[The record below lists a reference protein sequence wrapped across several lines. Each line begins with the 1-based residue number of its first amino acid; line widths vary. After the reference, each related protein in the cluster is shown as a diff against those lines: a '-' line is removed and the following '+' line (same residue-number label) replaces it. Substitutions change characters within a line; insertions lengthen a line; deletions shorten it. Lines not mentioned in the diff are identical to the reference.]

1 MVDSAN
7 SQNFSL
13 TGLRALVTGGGSGIG
28 KAIADA
34 FKQAGATVVVC
45 DVNGS
50 T

>member
-1 MVDSAN
+1 MATTAN

-34 FKQAGATVVVC
+34 MTQAGARV
-45 DVNGS
+45 
-50 T
+50 